1 MADPNALVVATSAL
15 VAFEKIGLPEGLLPL
30 SEAIIYVCEAE
41 KSNSVCIAKDLAG
54 QDAREVKDDNVPP
67 HLKNA
72 VYGSEEDKKLSA
84 HYKYPHNFGG
94 YVEQQYLPNSLK
106 GKKYY
111 IPSNNGYENKVKEI
125 RIRKG
130 KKG

>member
-1 MADPNALVVATSAL
+1 MQGN
-15 VAFEKIGLPEGLLPL
+15 
-30 SEAIIYVCEAE
+30 
-41 KSNSVCIAKDLAG
+41 
-54 QDAREVKDDNVPP
+54 NVPP

-84 HYKYPHNFGG
+84 QYKYPHNFGG